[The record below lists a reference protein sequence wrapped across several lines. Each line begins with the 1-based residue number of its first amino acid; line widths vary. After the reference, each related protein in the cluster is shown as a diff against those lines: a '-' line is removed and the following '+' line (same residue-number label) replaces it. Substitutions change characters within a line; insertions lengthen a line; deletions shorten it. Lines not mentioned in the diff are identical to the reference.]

1 VITRLAARKARR
13 NDTKVIY
20 TAHGFHFYKGASLK
34 NWVLF
39 YPVEVLLS
47 YITDGIITMNAED
60 FNRLSTS
67 SFKSKYKYAIDGI
80 GVNPN
85 RLEFD
90 DSELTALKEEL
101 QLNPQDVSVLYIA
114 EFIPR
119 KNHQFIFKQLK
130 DIVNRNP
137 HIKFLFAGG
146 FASEKTKLEKQAA
159 DDNVLDHIRFLGY
172 RDDIGKIIALAD
184 IGVSSSLAEGL
195 PIGVLELMYNNIP
208 VIASNIRGHEDI
220 INDGENGY
228 LFNFDQGEKLA
239 NTVEELAE
247 NKEFREE
254 IGKKSKRSITKF
266 LLPIAVKKMSTIYD
280 DFLK

>member
-1 VITRLAARKARR
+1 
-13 NDTKVIY
+13 
-20 TAHGFHFYKGASLK
+20 
-34 NWVLF
+34 
-39 YPVEVLLS
+39 
-47 YITDGIITMNAED
+47 
-60 FNRLSTS
+60 
-67 SFKSKYKYAIDGI
+67 
-80 GVNPN
+80 
-85 RLEFD
+85 
-90 DSELTALKEEL
+90 
-101 QLNPQDVSVLYIA
+101 
-114 EFIPR
+114 
-119 KNHQFIFKQLK
+119 
-130 DIVNRNP
+130 
-137 HIKFLFAGG
+137 LFAGG